1 MRGVAIALVLCW
13 SIVAPSPA
21 VAFVPRAGS
30 VVVVSEPIQDDV
42 YISGGT
48 VQSGASVDG
57 DMAIVGG
64 TVTVTGP
71 VTGSVLAAGGTLTFG
86 GTIGRNLRAAG
97 GTVNITSRIAS
108 DAVVAG
114 GTIDIAHN
122 AEIGRDL
129 VLTAGTMQVSGM
141 VQRNAFMSGRRVFIS
156 GTILGNTDVRAS
168 SLVLLP
174 TASLRGRLRYTA
186 DAAADIQPGAQ
197 VIGGVARLSSPATQR
212 AASSF
217 QRPYLRLVVGVLE
230 TLWLLTL
237 GLVAVALAP
246 RRLASVAGQ
255 IRRQFAMSLL
265 VGLVLLVVVPVA
277 AIFLLATVVGIPLS
291 VVTML
296 LYVSTLYPGM
306 IFTAAWLGESI
317 TGGWQRKATRA
328 TSPYLIV
335 TAGVLVLV
343 ILFALPW
350 LGWIFRF
357 LAMLVG
363 FGAFWAT
370 LWNARHQSPAPAAQT

>member
-1 MRGVAIALVLCW
+1 
-13 SIVAPSPA
+13 
-21 VAFVPRAGS
+21 
-30 VVVVSEPIQDDV
+30 VVVVSEPIQDDI

-57 DMAIVGG
+57 DMVVVGG
-64 TVTVTGP
+64 TVTLTGP
-71 VTGSVLAAGGTLTFG
+71 ITGSVLAAGGTLTFG
-86 GTIGRNLRAAG
+86 GAIGRNLRAAG
-97 GTVNITSRIAS
+97 GTLNITNRIAS

-141 VQRNAFMSGRRVFIS
+141 VQRNAFLSGGRVFLS
-156 GTILGNTDVRAS
+156 GTILGDTDVRAN

-174 TASLRGRLRYTA
+174 TARLHGRLRYTA
-186 DAAADIQPGAQ
+186 DTAAEIQPGAQ
-197 VIGGVARLSSPATQR
+197 VIGEVARLSSAATQR

-217 QRPYLRLVVGVLE
+217 RRPYLRLVVGVLE

-246 RRLASVAGQ
+246 RRVASVAEQ
-255 IRRQFAMSLL
+255 IRRQFALSLL

-306 IFTAAWLGESI
+306 IFTAAWLGDSI
-317 TGGWQRKATRA
+317 TSGWQRKATQS
-328 TSPYLIV
+328 TSPYLII

-350 LGWIFRF
+350 LGWIFRS

-370 LWNARHQSPAPAAQT
+370 LWNARYQTPAPAAQT